1 MIEGRAYCDKCASLL
16 PSRNSRK
23 ELEGL
28 LLLGVAVRAG
38 TSAWEGTRL
47 CRTRTAWTRWRE
59 WRYHEGSGLDP
70 AQWWYKAML
79 YTVGRVCTEEQWQ
92 EWWEGEATRRDALTE
107 ILQGPEPDHGLR
119 RPGLASVSAPV
130 GEVDRGR
137 SGAGARH
144 DGGSSGGKGAAARGT
159 GSQGPDEARGGGGA
173 PGGQGPASPG
183 A

>member
-28 LLLGVAVRAG
+28 LLSGVAVRAG

-59 WRYHEGSGLDP
+59 WRYHEGSRLDP

-79 YTVGRVCTEEQWQ
+79 YTVGRVCTGEQWQ
-92 EWWEGEATRRDALTE
+92 EWCQWEGAATRRDALTRYYRDPAPTT
-107 ILQGPEPDHGLR
+107 GCADPVWVVCR
-119 RPGLASVSAPV
+119 RQEKKPREHWRGKSREASVRVSV
-130 GEVDRGR
+130 RI
-137 SGAGARH
+137 SN
-144 DGGSSGGKGAAARGT
+144 
-159 GSQGPDEARGGGGA
+159 
-173 PGGQGPASPG
+173 
-183 A
+183 